1 MFLVPLTRR
10 STAFAHPLAS
20 WFDER
25 SFDRFVSP
33 ASRTARVQRSPALDV
48 SGVADGADEAVERA
62 FVKPRRQGVG
72 KGGRAAGQWDEEHGG

>member
-48 SGVADGADEAVERA
+48 SDEDTSYTIQLEDRKSV
-62 FVKPRRQGVG
+62 V
-72 KGGRAAGQWDEEHGG
+72 